1 MHSYDLYNPDIM
13 IVHQIESEMKSMSN
27 KLKDEWCDTR
37 YRIFQPSEPL
47 EEMLMAFNPDLSEL
61 SRLQDLGRN
70 DAKGIKDIIIKRY
83 LRDQKEYLEHV

>member
-1 MHSYDLYNPDIM
+1 M

-61 SRLQDLGRN
+61 SRLQNLGRN
-70 DAKGIKDIIIKRY
+70 DAKGIKDIIIRRY
-83 LRDQKEYLEHV
+83 SREREIFLSSV